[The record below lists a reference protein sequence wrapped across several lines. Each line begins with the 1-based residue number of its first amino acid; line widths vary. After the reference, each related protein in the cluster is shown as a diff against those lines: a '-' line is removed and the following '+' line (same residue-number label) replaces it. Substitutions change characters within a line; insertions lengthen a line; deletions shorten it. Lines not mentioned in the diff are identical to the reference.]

1 MKGHRE
7 EMRVDEL
14 LSAYIDGA
22 LTPGER
28 ARLEARLAA
37 EPALRERLDA
47 LQETVMLLRQ
57 LPQVPAPR
65 NFILTPAM
73 VRPAQPS
80 PARQPLRWLAPAL
93 SMATA
98 ASALL
103 LVIVLATSLLGVRE
117 AAPTAAMLGPQGGAA
132 QVAEMPAPEESPLPE
147 AAAPLPSA
155 PEEYNAMVG
164 VAESA
169 VTDTAAVTLPVRIA
183 LATPPA
189 TEEAE
194 VQMLLAPE
202 EAPEEGGRGFVEPL
216 PTETPM
222 FALPAEA
229 PAVPWLPLGGL
240 GLLTLALG
248 LASAWAWRS
257 RRG

>member
-1 MKGHRE
+1 MKGQRE
-7 EMRVDEL
+7 EMRMDEL

-117 AAPTAAMLGPQGGAA
+117 ATPTAAMLGPQSDAA
-132 QVAEMPAPEESPLPE
+132 QVAEMSAPEESPLPE
-147 AAAPLPSA
+147 AASLPST
-155 PEEYNAMVG
+155 PEEYNAEVST
-164 VAESA
+164 AESA
-169 VTDTAAVTLPVRIA
+169 VTDTVAVTLPLRVA
-183 LATPPA
+183 LATPTA

-194 VQMLLAPE
+194 VQMLLAPLE
-202 EAPEEGGRGFVEPL
+202 TPEDGARGFEGPL
-216 PTETPM
+216 PAETPM
-222 FALPAEA
+222 YALPTEA

-248 LASAWAWRS
+248 LASVWAWRS

>member
-1 MKGHRE
+1 MKGQRE
-7 EMRVDEL
+7 EMRIDEL

-22 LTPGER
+22 LNPRER

-57 LPQVPAPR
+57 LPSVPAPR

-73 VRPAQPS
+73 VRPAQLS

-98 ASALL
+98 VSALL
-103 LVIVLATSLLGVRE
+103 LVVVLATSLLGVRE
-117 AAPTAAMLGPQGGAA
+117 AAPTTAMLGPQGGAT
-132 QVAEMPAPEESPLPE
+132 QVAEIPAPEETPLPE
-147 AAAPLPSA
+147 AAALPPSA
-155 PEEYNAMVG
+155 PEEYSAEIG
-164 VAESA
+164 VAQSA
-169 VTDTAAVTLPVRIA
+169 VTDTTAVTLPLRVA
-183 LATPPA
+183 LATPSA

-202 EAPEEGGRGFVEPL
+202 ETPEEGARGFEGPL

-222 FALPAEA
+222 FALPAET
-229 PAVPWLPLGGL
+229 PAVPWLPLAGL

-248 LASAWAWRS
+248 LASAMAWRS